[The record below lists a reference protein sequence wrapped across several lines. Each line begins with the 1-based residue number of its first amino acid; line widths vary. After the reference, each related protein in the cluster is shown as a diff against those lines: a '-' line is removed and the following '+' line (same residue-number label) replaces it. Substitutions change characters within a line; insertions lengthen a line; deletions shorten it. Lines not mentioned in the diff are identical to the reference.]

1 MHLTALQ
8 LIVALDQSAVCKLLL
23 KTLNFPYT
31 HTEHCSA
38 NALKCRLNLT
48 NKRRLVVAVAPL
60 SSCLS

>member
-8 LIVALDQSAVCKLLL
+8 LIIALDQSAVCKLLL

-31 HTEHCSA
+31 HTEHCSV
-38 NALKCRLNLT
+38 NALKCRLKLT
-48 NKRRLVVAVAPL
+48 NNLRLVIAFAPL

>member
-8 LIVALDQSAVCKLLL
+8 FIVALDQSAVCKLLL

-31 HTEHCSA
+31 HTEHCSV
-38 NALKCRLNLT
+38 NALKCRLKLT
-48 NKRRLVVAVAPL
+48 NKRQLVIVVALL